1 MSQQKK
7 QENEVRPFARVA
19 ARELSREEVDVIAG
33 GVISGGGGRG
43 GEHTHATG
51 PNGDDPGDPGDVY

>member
-1 MSQQKK
+1 MSHQQK

-19 ARELSREEVDVIAG
+19 ARELSPEEVDTIAG
-33 GVISGGGGRG
+33 GIIGGGR

-51 PNGDDPGDPGDVY
+51 FNGDDPGDPGDLY